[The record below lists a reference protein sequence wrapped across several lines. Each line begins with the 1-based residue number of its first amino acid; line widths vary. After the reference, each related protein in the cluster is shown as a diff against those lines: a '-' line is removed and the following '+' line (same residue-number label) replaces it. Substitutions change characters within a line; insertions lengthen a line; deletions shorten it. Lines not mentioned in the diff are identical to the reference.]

1 MAENLEHLFQ
11 GFSRLSREERLDR
24 LKTIAKL
31 SDEDLDVLEGRIP
44 FDLNL
49 AENFVEN
56 VVGYFPLPLAIA
68 AYFNIDGRDLAIP
81 MAIEETSVVA
91 ACSGNAKWIR
101 THEGSIRTSTAGR
114 YIIGQVQFPSVQNP
128 MKARKVIEER
138 RSELLHL
145 ANLAVPGLVRR
156 GGGVEEITVRELSRP
171 DGETMMVL
179 HVYCDPCD
187 AMGANL
193 INQVCESLKPH
204 LEEWTGEKIGLCI
217 LSNLVDSKITKA
229 EVRIPNVDLTVGH
242 GIEEASIFAEC
253 DPYRATTHNKGVLNG
268 IDPVIIATGNDW
280 RAVEAGVHAY
290 AARHGSYKPV
300 TTWRMEG
307 TTLVG
312 RFEAPIVV
320 GSVGGVTKLHPTA
333 KVCMRILKVNHAEEL
348 SRIIAAVGLVQNL
361 GALRALSTDGIVN
374 GHMSLHAANL
384 AIQAGAT
391 DSELVAMKER
401 LFALIKSE
409 KMITLSK
416 AKDVLASIRGVAARG
431 STGESSIPA
440 K

>member
-11 GFSRLSREERLDR
+11 GFSRLPREERLNR
-24 LKTIAKL
+24 LKAMANL
-31 SDEDLDVLEGRIP
+31 SDSDLDILEGRIP

-49 AENFVEN
+49 AESFVEN

-68 AYFNIDGRDLAIP
+68 SYFNIDGRDLAIP

-91 ACSGNAKWIR
+91 ACSGNARWIR
-101 THEGSIRTSTAGR
+101 THEGSIQTATAGR
-114 YIIGQVQFPSVQNP
+114 YIIGQVQFPSVKDSK
-128 MKARKVIEER
+128 KAKKIIEQR

-145 ANLAVPGLVRR
+145 ANLTVPGLVRR
-156 GGGVEEITVRELSRP
+156 GGGVEEITVRELPRP
-171 DGETMMVL
+171 DGDTMMVL

-204 LEEWTGEKIGLCI
+204 LEKWTDEKIGLCI
-217 LSNLVDSKITKA
+217 LSNLVDSKITRA
-229 EVRIPNVDLTVGH
+229 EVRIPNVDPVVGH
-242 GIEEASIFAEC
+242 GIEEASLFAEC

-268 IDPVIIATGNDW
+268 IDPVVIATGNDW
-280 RAVEAGVHAY
+280 RAVEAGIHAY
-290 AARHGSYKPV
+290 AARHGSYQPI

-307 TTLVG
+307 TMLVG
-312 RFEAPIVV
+312 RFEGPVIV

-333 KVCMRILKVNHAEEL
+333 KVCMRILKVSHAEEL
-348 SRIIAAVGLVQNL
+348 SRIIAAIGLVQNL
-361 GALRALSTDGIVN
+361 GALRALSTEGIVN

-391 DSELVAMKER
+391 DSELIAMKER

-416 AKDVLASIRGVAARG
+416 AKDALASLRGVATHG
-431 STGESSIPA
+431 STGDSSIPA